1 MITLSTIEV
10 DIKKFFATTGSDV
23 EKFANAFWNL
33 FKKAPTALQTVDN
46 FITEVGAVVIAA
58 VSLADPLAEPA
69 AAAALATVET
79 GLAGIQAAATAA
91 VSGTSLL
98 TGLQNFAADVPALL
112 TSIAVKNPALTAA
125 IDRIVTLVVGE
136 AKVLIPA
143 VESWVAQINAS
154 TPAATA

>member
-1 MITLSTIEV
+1 M
-10 DIKKFFATTGSDV
+10 
-23 EKFANAFWNL
+23 
-33 FKKAPTALQTVDN
+33 
-46 FITEVGAVVIAA
+46 GAVVIAA

>member
-1 MITLSTIEV
+1 MSIFSTIEV

-91 VSGTSLL
+91 SVRRGRNAPF
-98 TGLQNFAADVPALL
+98 GVHCQIRIRV
-112 TSIAVKNPALTAA
+112 IAGGHCGIRQRRRLRACARA
-125 IDRIVTLVVGE
+125 CRHIASELVD
-136 AKVLIPA
+136 A
-143 VESWVAQINAS
+143 
-154 TPAATA
+154 AATASP

>member
-1 MITLSTIEV
+1 MSIFSTIEV

-91 VSGTSLL
+91 VSGTSVL
-98 TGLQNFAADVPALL
+98 TALQNFASTVPTLL
-112 TSIAVKNPALTAA
+112 TSLDVKDPALTAS
-125 IDRIVTLVVGE
+125 ITKIVTLVVNE
-136 AKVLIPA
+136 AKVIIPA
-143 VESWVAQINAS
+143 VQSWVAELAG
-154 TPAATA
+154 TPAAR